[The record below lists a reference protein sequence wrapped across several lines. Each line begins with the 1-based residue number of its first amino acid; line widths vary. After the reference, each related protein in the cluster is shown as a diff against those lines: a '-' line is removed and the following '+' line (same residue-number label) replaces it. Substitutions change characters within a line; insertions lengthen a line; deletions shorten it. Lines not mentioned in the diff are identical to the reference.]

1 MAELGDFMVSQDPEG
16 DTTKDV
22 TVDML
27 DYKFVEECTDPK
39 KLKLVLSVLKSGKE
53 GFYPELIKATEEKL
67 LTLLPAKERQTIMR
81 MKVQASP
88 AEVMEAESGLN
99 AWQNKISSTVKANE
113 TKSTTVKNKKGLPPV
128 RGGLMPTTTDNET
141 TSSNG
146 TLSAAEQHESNLRL
160 AGRPI
165 SLLCSLSAS
174 MSKFYL
180 RRNCSCCRD

>member
-1 MAELGDFMVSQDPEG
+1 MVSQDPEG

-99 AWQNKISSTVKANE
+99 ACQSKISSTAKASE
-113 TKSTTVKNKKGLPPV
+113 TKSTISKNKKGLPPV
-128 RGGLMPTTTDNET
+128 RGGLIATTTDNET
-141 TSSNG
+141 MRTNG
-146 TLSAAEQHESNLRL
+146 TLSAAEQHESNIRL
-160 AGRPI
+160 AGTSMLSI
-165 SLLCSLSAS
+165 ILFSSSAS
-174 MSKFYL
+174 KAVFVVWTNYST
-180 RRNCSCCRD
+180 